1 MVVPCDPDVS
11 FALNGIGEVI
21 WNVIKR
27 KLREGE
33 ITDSCP
39 GAGVAG
45 ISGPTHTNQCSYHI
59 RPLRRLDDRRAD
71 EMEHKRFE
79 EFLMAK
85 FSLIC
90 ITENASGLL

>member
-11 FALNGIGEVI
+11 LALNGIGEVI

-27 KLREGE
+27 KLIEGE

-45 ISGPTHTNQCSYHI
+45 ISGPSHSNQQRYHA
-59 RPLRRLDDRRAD
+59 RHRRRRKDHRAD
-71 EMEHKRFE
+71 WVAQKSID
-79 EFLMAK
+79 EFLMAR
-85 FSLIC
+85 FSS
-90 ITENASGLL
+90 EMHN

>member
-21 WNVIKR
+21 WNAIKR
-27 KLREGE
+27 KLIEGE

-45 ISGPTHTNQCSYHI
+45 TSGSSHNYQHRYYARHH
-59 RPLRRLDDRRAD
+59 RRREDHRAD
-71 EMEHKRFE
+71 EVAQK
-79 EFLMAK
+79 K
-85 FSLIC
+85 Y
-90 ITENASGLL
+90 